1 MAVQVRVLLLPPIGG
16 NMIDY
21 GFIFIFA
28 NHMMFM
34 PIHVQEDIF
43 NYIKND
49 DLSFDNTFIP
59 CLVTAF
65 ISSGVISVKF
75 SYILRLESI

>member
-21 GFIFIFA
+21 GLIFIFA

-49 DLSFDNTFIP
+49 DLSFDNTFNFLNNLSKDI
-59 CLVTAF
+59 
-65 ISSGVISVKF
+65 GR
-75 SYILRLESI
+75 SYNIYWNQYGSNS

>member
-49 DLSFDNTFIP
+49 ELSFDNTFNFLNNLSKDI
-59 CLVTAF
+59 
-65 ISSGVISVKF
+65 GR
-75 SYILRLESI
+75 SYNIYWNQYGSNS

>member
-1 MAVQVRVLLLPPIGG
+1 
-16 NMIDY
+16 MIDY

-28 NHMMFM
+28 NNMMFM

-49 DLSFDNTFIP
+49 DLSFDNTFNFLNNLSKDI
-59 CLVTAF
+59 
-65 ISSGVISVKF
+65 GR
-75 SYILRLESI
+75 SYNIYWNQYGSNS

>member
-28 NHMMFM
+28 NLMMFM

-49 DLSFDNTFIP
+49 DLSFDNTFNFLNNLSKDI
-59 CLVTAF
+59 
-65 ISSGVISVKF
+65 GR
-75 SYILRLESI
+75 SYNIYWNQYGSNS

>member
-21 GFIFIFA
+21 GFIFIFV

-49 DLSFDNTFIP
+49 DLSFDNTFNFLNNLSKDI
-59 CLVTAF
+59 
-65 ISSGVISVKF
+65 GR
-75 SYILRLESI
+75 SYNIYWNQYGSNS

>member
-21 GFIFIFA
+21 GFIFIIA

-49 DLSFDNTFIP
+49 DLSFDNTFNFLNNLSKDI
-59 CLVTAF
+59 
-65 ISSGVISVKF
+65 GR
-75 SYILRLESI
+75 SYNIYWNQYGSNS